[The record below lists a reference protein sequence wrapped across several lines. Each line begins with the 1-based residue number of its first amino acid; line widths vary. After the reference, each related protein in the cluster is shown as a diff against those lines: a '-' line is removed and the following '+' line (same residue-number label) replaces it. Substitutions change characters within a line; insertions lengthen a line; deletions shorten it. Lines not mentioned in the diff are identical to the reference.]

1 MDDFGSHEGSV
12 RRLADMKTEV
22 FGQSA
27 VEVGNLR
34 AEAGTAV
41 DLRIIDIVKRL
52 ADAPIAIQLGCV
64 LAGAQHHAIY
74 VDVPGGWR
82 WCILMCTQTELAP
95 PAVLGTGRTLTSAV
109 CGPQIRAFR
118 APRSSLRH

>member
-41 DLRIIDIVKRL
+41 DLRIIGIIKRL

-82 WCILMCTQTELAP
+82 WWCCVFLYAHRP
-95 PAVLGTGRTLTSAV
+95 S
-109 CGPQIRAFR
+109 
-118 APRSSLRH
+118 